1 MNQTQHNQPNE
12 KSNDKEREISKNDM
26 SKEKSDIKTAAETG
40 TNLSTN
46 ESQSKKNYLS
56 LYKRTNFNDEN
67 EDDKINEI
75 KKKVLIKKD
84 DPVKM
89 ISLNEDDLKKR
100 NFILTKNAKERLS
113 KLYNY
118 IRLGI
123 PVLLEGPT
131 GTSKTLSVEIIC
143 SILEEEE
150 KLKPVDERKKRTLK
164 RFNLSQET
172 KTQDLLGTYIGD
184 QNSFAGIKSVDGPFI
199 EAFRDGYPLL
209 LDEINLASKEVLQC
223 IEESL
228 DSKIL
233 SIEISGKPLQE
244 IKAHPDFTL
253 IATQNPN
260 KGLFSGKR
268 QDLGLKF
275 LSRFQVIEFPEL
287 FDELNEIAEG
297 LGKRFGYLSDE
308 EKSPENE
315 KKKKIIEDIVKNDDK
330 SMKKSSTKSKSKES
344 DVSWFKIW
352 EFNTTT
358 AKRHAQWG
366 FNVFHLRL
374 RILKQVIPEFLSCC
388 HDQWHNKLPLLFFV
402 NPEKAIF
409 SADSR

>member
-315 KKKKIIEDIVKNDDK
+315 KNKKIIEDIVSFHKEWSKNKIIEDDVQMFTVREIAAV
-330 SMKKSSTKSKSKES
+330 MK
-344 DVSWFKIW
+344 
-352 EFNTTT
+352 
-358 AKRHAQWG
+358 A
-366 FNVFHLRL
+366 
-374 RILKQVIPEFLSCC
+374 LSVGM
-388 HDQWHNKLPLLFFV
+388 DPFETMLIIYG
-402 NPEKAIF
+402 A
-409 SADSR
+409 R

>member
-1 MNQTQHNQPNE
+1 MNNL
-12 KSNDKEREISKNDM
+12 
-26 SKEKSDIKTAAETG
+26 DIEDDNTTKAETK
-40 TNLSTN
+40 TSNSN
-46 ESQSKKNYLS
+46 IESQPKKEYQS
-56 LYKRTNFNDEN
+56 LYKRPNFIDESQ
-67 EDDKINEI
+67 DDKINEI
-75 KKKVLIKKD
+75 KKVILQKKD
-84 DPVKM
+84 EPVKN
-89 ISLNEDDLKKR
+89 ISLNEEELKKK
-100 NFILTKNAKERLS
+100 NFILTDKAKERLS
-113 KLYNY
+113 KLFNY
-118 IRLGI
+118 IRLGV

-244 IKAHPDFTL
+244 IRAHPDFTL

-268 QDLGLKF
+268 QDLGIKF

-297 LGKRFGYLSDE
+297 LGVRFKYLEENKNDE
-308 EKSPENE
+308 ENE
-315 KKKKIIEDIVKNDDK
+315 KKKKIIQDIVSFHKEWSKNKIIEDDVQMLTVREIAAVIK
-330 SMKKSSTKSKSKES
+330 ALSDGMEPFETMLIIYGARYTKDKKEKMLSFLREKES
-344 DVSWFKIW
+344 FKNLEYPKI
-352 EFNTTT
+352 
-358 AKRHAQWG
+358 
-366 FNVFHLRL
+366 
-374 RILKQVIPEFLSCC
+374 
-388 HDQWHNKLPLLFFV
+388 D
-402 NPEKAIF
+402 
-409 SADSR
+409 

>member
-1 MNQTQHNQPNE
+1 MSENTNNQENRNINSEANLSLIKDNE
-12 KSNDKEREISKNDM
+12 IIKNNDLNL
-26 SKEKSDIKTAAETG
+26 DIKDDNKTKAETT
-40 TNLSTN
+40 TNISIN
-46 ESQSKKNYLS
+46 ESQSKKDYQS
-56 LYKRTNFNDEN
+56 LYKRTNFIDESQ
-67 EDDKINEI
+67 DDKINEI
-75 KKKVLIKKD
+75 KKEILIKKD
-84 DPVKM
+84 EPVKS
-89 ISLNEDDLKKR
+89 IILNEEELKKK
-100 NFILTKNAKERLS
+100 NFILTGNAKERLS
-113 KLYNY
+113 KLYNF
-118 IRLGI
+118 IRLGV

-150 KLKPVDERKKRTLK
+150 KLKPIDERKKRTLK

-199 EAFRDGYPLL
+199 EAFRDGFPLL

-297 LGKRFGYLSDE
+297 LGVRFKYLE
-308 EKSPENE
+308 EN
-315 KKKKIIEDIVKNDDK
+315 KKDVQK
-330 SMKKSSTKSKSKES
+330 MKKERK
-344 DVSWFKIW
+344 
-352 EFNTTT
+352 
-358 AKRHAQWG
+358 
-366 FNVFHLRL
+366 L
-374 RILKQVIPEFLSCC
+374 LKTL
-388 HDQWHNKLPLLFFV
+388 
-402 NPEKAIF
+402 
-409 SADSR
+409 

>member
-1 MNQTQHNQPNE
+1 MSENTNNQDNRNINSE
-12 KSNDKEREISKNDM
+12 
-26 SKEKSDIKTAAETG
+26 
-40 TNLSTN
+40 TNLSLIKDNEIIKNNDLNPDITDDNKTKAETTTNISIN
-46 ESQSKKNYLS
+46 ESQPKKDYQS
-56 LYKRTNFNDEN
+56 LYKRTNFIDESQ
-67 EDDKINEI
+67 DDKINEI
-75 KKKVLIKKD
+75 KKEILIKKD
-84 DPVKM
+84 EPVKS
-89 ISLNEDDLKKR
+89 IILNEEELKKK
-100 NFILTKNAKERLS
+100 NFILTGNAKERLS
-113 KLYNY
+113 KLYNF

-150 KLKPVDERKKRTLK
+150 KLKPTDERKKRTLK

-199 EAFRDGYPLL
+199 EAFRDGFPLL

-297 LGKRFGYLSDE
+297 LGVRFKYLE
-308 EKSPENE
+308 EN
-315 KKKKIIEDIVKNDDK
+315 KKDVQK
-330 SMKKSSTKSKSKES
+330 MKKERK
-344 DVSWFKIW
+344 
-352 EFNTTT
+352 
-358 AKRHAQWG
+358 
-366 FNVFHLRL
+366 L
-374 RILKQVIPEFLSCC
+374 LKTL
-388 HDQWHNKLPLLFFV
+388 
-402 NPEKAIF
+402 
-409 SADSR
+409 